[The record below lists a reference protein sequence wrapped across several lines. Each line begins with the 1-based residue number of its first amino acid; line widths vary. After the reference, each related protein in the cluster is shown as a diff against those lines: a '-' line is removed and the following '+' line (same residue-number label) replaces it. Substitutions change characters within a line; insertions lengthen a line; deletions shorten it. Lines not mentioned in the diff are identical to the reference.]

1 MSDEL
6 LDAACLTRYIPTIIE
21 PKTYNSVKHLSVEE
35 QQKWHESMHA
45 EWTSLKKKGVFMLV
59 KQREIDPSATL
70 IPTKW
75 VYK

>member
-1 MSDEL
+1 MDITPDLFSEKV
-6 LDAACLTRYIPTIIE
+6 ANGR
-21 PKTYNSVKHLSVEE
+21 NSLVLRKGH
-35 QQKWHESMHA
+35 